1 MSLQATVQ
9 EEAPCLALPL
19 KNYFPFDLLLNDC
32 SFWGPGSITRFLKN
46 VYRSGEHVGW
56 QPKEISPLLLPLVQ
70 RAGEDMHVDGFG
82 PLEDWK
88 QTLCLISV

>member
-1 MSLQATVQ
+1 
-9 EEAPCLALPL
+9 
-19 KNYFPFDLLLNDC
+19 
-32 SFWGPGSITRFLKN
+32 
-46 VYRSGEHVGW
+46 VGW
-56 QPKEISPLLLPLVQ
+56 LPKEISPLLLPLVQ